1 MPIPFHPVFY
11 PKNPPITFS
20 NLNYERACVIFNL
33 AALFSQLASLEN
45 RATAEGIKRASG
57 YFQVTPPS
65 SFPSRFEANSDSIL
79 TLQSAAGTLS
89 FLISSALKPFY
100 STIGDVPAPM
110 DLTEPFLKSLEW
122 LMLAQAQEC
131 FWQKAVMG

>member
-57 YFQVTPPS
+57 YFQVRKKPAAA
-65 SFPSRFEANSDSIL
+65 RF
-79 TLQSAAGTLS
+79 
-89 FLISSALKPFY
+89 FY
-100 STIGDVPAPM
+100 SLPDHPFVKSVP
-110 DLTEPFLKSLEW
+110 S
-122 LMLAQAQEC
+122 
-131 FWQKAVMG
+131 